1 MRRREFITLLGGA
14 VVWPLAAR
22 AQQAAPIR
30 PLIGLLAPLSAAA
43 ASRNIGAFR
52 SALRDL
58 GYVDGRNATLEIR
71 YGDGAPDRMG
81 LLVNE
86 LVSLNPNAAHWQ
98 PTPLHRP
105 FQSS

>member
-1 MRRREFITLLGGA
+1 MLDLRRRQFITLLSGA
-14 VVWPLAAR
+14 AAAWP
-22 AQQAAPIR
+22 
-30 PLIGLLAPLSAAA
+30 LLAPLSAAA